1 MRDNR
6 LWEGHRIILPEM
18 REKAIKRCA
27 DCRFLVKI
35 RGREEV
41 QWGCVVGLPRY
52 STLER
57 AVPEELHAVEVLKEA
72 GREGLAEVLS
82 HGDPEARACG
92 LFLPRCRKK
101 ALVASKTNRMYS
113 AR

>member
-18 REKAIKRCA
+18 REKAIKHCR

-41 QWGCVVGLPRY
+41 RWGCVVGLPRY
-52 STLER
+52 GTLER
-57 AVPEELHAVEVLKEA
+57 AVPEELHAAEVLEEVGK
-72 GREGLAEVLS
+72 EGLAEVLTR
-82 HGDPEARACG
+82 GKPEARACG

-101 ALVASKTNRMYS
+101 ALVTSKINSMYS